1 MAANFPLNVVL
12 TAIDKVTGPLRGI
25 AGRIQSL
32 GKVVAGVRGRFS
44 DIGSRAGLPKLI
56 ESLKGVGTAVGGVVR
71 NVAALGAGLAAAA
84 AIGLASGSAM
94 AMAYADATGAIG
106 DTAERT
112 GASRERLQELGF
124 AAQLTGSSAE
134 TMAGAL
140 MKMNL
145 AVGNATKGS
154 KELKEMFAGLGI
166 RIKNNNGTLKSSDE
180 LFNHFVDR
188 ISKIKDPSLQ
198 AKAAVTI
205 FGKSATELLPLIRG
219 GSKGLAEMSA
229 EARRLGIVIS
239 DEAVREGE
247 EFGDVIDTLKFALNG
262 VGNTIG
268 SALVPALT
276 NLGKW
281 LTETIVKYRPQ
292 IQAFATSFAE
302 NLPANIQKVTDFLGD
317 LYDGIQP
324 VINAIGWLSDT
335 FGGANVALSAA
346 GAVIGGPLLLS
357 FLMLTKAV
365 VGFGV
370 ALAATPVGWF
380 LAAVA
385 AIAGA
390 VYVIYDSWDE
400 IGEWFAAKMEAVKAA
415 FSDGIINGLVKV
427 WQEFNPVT
435 LMMEAFN
442 GLIKYLTGWDLGSI
456 LREKITAAVA
466 AIASSLPDWAKS
478 LLGID
483 GAAVTV
489 AATPP
494 APGQPVATMGQQAAT
509 TPPAATLGQQA
520 ATGAAA
526 TPIGQRAAAIGQQAA
541 QATKPQEDRV
551 LVTVDMKNLP
561 QGTRVTT
568 NGTQGAKFDT
578 NLGYAMG
585 APQ

>member
-1 MAANFPLNVVL
+1 MAANFPLSVVL
-12 TAIDKVTGPLRGI
+12 TAIDKVSGPLRGI
-25 AGRIQSL
+25 AGRIQAL
-32 GKVVAGVRGRFS
+32 GKVAAGVRGRLA
-44 DIGSRAGLPKLI
+44 DMGTRAGMPKLI
-56 ESLKGVGTAVGGVVR
+56 ESLKGVGSAVGGVVK

-145 AVGNATKGS
+145 AVGKATSGS
-154 KELKEMFAGLGI
+154 KDLKEMFAGLGI
-166 RIKNNNGTLKSSDE
+166 RLKNTNGTLKSGDE
-180 LFNHFVDR
+180 LFNQFVDR
-188 ISKIKDPSLQ
+188 ISKIKNPSLQ
-198 AKAAVTI
+198 AEAAVKI

-276 NLGKW
+276 NLAKW

-292 IQAFATSFAE
+292 IEAFARSFAE
-302 NLPANIQKVTDFLGD
+302 NLPANIEKVVGFLGD

-324 VINAIGWLSDT
+324 VISAIGWLSDT
-335 FGGANVALSAA
+335 FGGAKVALTAV
-346 GAVIGGPLLLS
+346 GLVIGGPLLLS
-357 FLMLTKAV
+357 FALLTKAII
-365 VGFGV
+365 GFGV

-385 AIAGA
+385 AIGAA
-390 VYVIYDSWDE
+390 VYIIYENWGQ
-400 IGEWFAAKMEAVKAA
+400 IGEWFTAKMDAVKAA

-427 WQEFNPVT
+427 WQEFNPVN
-435 LMMEAFN
+435 LMLEAFS
-442 GLIKYLTGWDLGSI
+442 GLIKYLTGWDLGAI
-456 LREKITAAVA
+456 MREKITAAVA

-489 AATPP
+489 SASPP
-494 APGQPVATMGQQAAT
+494 APGQPVAAIGQQAAT
-509 TPPAATLGQQA
+509 AGADTPV
-520 ATGAAA
+520 
-526 TPIGQRAAAIGQQAA
+526 GQRAAAIGQQAA
-541 QATKPQEDRV
+541 LAASGKDDRV